1 MKFAFIFP
9 GQGSQKAGMG
19 REIYDNFE
27 SAKSFLDGAS
37 KHCAI
42 DFNELLFKE
51 NENLNISEFT
61 QPAIVA
67 NSLICFLAT
76 KEKLSSRGL
85 NLNAELMLGHSLGEF
100 SALGVANGIDKF
112 ELLNLVRNRGKFMQ
126 DSCADKDASMMVILG
141 LSDEKVNEIIAQAQA
156 SNLDVW
162 VANFNCDGQIVI
174 AGNRAHLT
182 KLESEF
188 KQSGAKRTMLL
199 NMSVASHCPM
209 LQSASEN
216 LAPFLENSLKCKFA
230 PVISNVNAKIYT
242 TKTEAVNLLKLQLV
256 SPVLYKQSV
265 EFAAQN
271 IDCFVE
277 FGANVLKGINKKI
290 TDKPTFSIFD
300 MASLDEFVE
309 FALENSV
316 LENGDNL

>member
-9 GQGSQKAGMG
+9 GQGSQKIGMG
-19 REIYDNFE
+19 CEIYNNFE
-27 SAKSFLDGAS
+27 SAKSFLDGAN
-37 KHCAI
+37 KYCAI

-67 NSLICFLAT
+67 NSLMCFLAT
-76 KEKLSSRGL
+76 KEKLASHGL
-85 NLNAELMLGHSLGEF
+85 DLSAELMFGHSLGEF
-100 SALGVANGIDKF
+100 SALGVAGGVDKF

-141 LSDEKVNEIIAQAQA
+141 LSDEKVNEIISKAQK

-162 VANFNCDGQIVI
+162 AANFNCDGQIVI

-182 KLESEF
+182 KLGSEF
-188 KQSGAKRTMLL
+188 KQSGAKRVMLL
-199 NMSVASHCPM
+199 NMSVASHCPI

-216 LAPFLENSLKCKFA
+216 LAPFLENSLKSKFA
-230 PVISNVNAKIYT
+230 PVVSNVNAKIYT
-242 TKTEAVNLLKLQLV
+242 TKSEAVNLLKLQLI
-256 SPVLYKQSV
+256 SPVLYRQSV
-265 EFAAQN
+265 EFVSQSV
-271 IDCFVE
+271 DCFVE

-300 MASLDEFVE
+300 MASLDEFVK

>member
-126 DSCADKDASMMVILG
+126 DSSSSMKFRCLG
-141 LSDEKVNEIIAQAQA
+141 
-156 SNLDVW
+156 
-162 VANFNCDGQIVI
+162 
-174 AGNRAHLT
+174 
-182 KLESEF
+182 
-188 KQSGAKRTMLL
+188 
-199 NMSVASHCPM
+199 
-209 LQSASEN
+209 
-216 LAPFLENSLKCKFA
+216 CKF
-230 PVISNVNAKIYT
+230 
-242 TKTEAVNLLKLQLV
+242 
-256 SPVLYKQSV
+256 
-265 EFAAQN
+265 
-271 IDCFVE
+271 
-277 FGANVLKGINKKI
+277 
-290 TDKPTFSIFD
+290 
-300 MASLDEFVE
+300 
-309 FALENSV
+309 
-316 LENGDNL
+316 